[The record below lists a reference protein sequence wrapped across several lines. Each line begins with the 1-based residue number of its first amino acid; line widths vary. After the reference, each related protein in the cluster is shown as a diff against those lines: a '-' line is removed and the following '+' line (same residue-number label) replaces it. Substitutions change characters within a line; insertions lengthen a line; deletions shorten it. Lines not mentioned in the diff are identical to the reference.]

1 MKFRLV
7 EDFVDDPI
15 DYIDFEQEI
24 QLGHKYDGV
33 MDYFEFID
41 FITDKYSYNELFS
54 ILTREG
60 YKLDPTNDPQI
71 EVEDTFLNMDF
82 YDFEKIPEFK
92 QIMESEVY
100 PRVAELL
107 KDEEDF
113 GNEFSYGI
121 HGDL

>member
-41 FITDKYSYNELFS
+41 FITDKYSYNELFN

-60 YKLDPTNDPQI
+60 YKLDSTNDPQI

-82 YDFEKIPEFK
+82 
-92 QIMESEVY
+92 
-100 PRVAELL
+100 
-107 KDEEDF
+107 
-113 GNEFSYGI
+113 
-121 HGDL
+121 